1 MEYKERIVKLFS
13 WHIVP
18 SALLFVITVLCVF
31 LLHSSSMV
39 TTFSTVYLGLT
50 LIYRY
55 MVKCG
60 AYNIGD
66 TERKQQSM
74 LLAVFG
80 IEMIF
85 CTVTMGLL
93 VWEYAMFIPKTWKL
107 FTALAIVLA
116 GAIAT
121 LAYTIKVLKQNNNQ

>member
-1 MEYKERIVKLFS
+1 MEYKDRIVTLFS

-18 SALLFVITVLCVF
+18 SAILFVIAVLCVF

-39 TTFSTVYLGLT
+39 TTFSTVYLGST

-60 AYNIGD
+60 AYKIGD
-66 TERKQQSM
+66 TERKQQST
-74 LLAVFG
+74 LVTVFG
-80 IEMIF
+80 IEMIL

-93 VWEYAMFIPKTWKL
+93 VWEYAMFIPQTGKL

-121 LAYTIKVLKQNNNQ
+121 LTYTIKVLKINNNQ

>member
-1 MEYKERIVKLFS
+1 MKDRIVHLLS

-18 SALLFVITVLCVF
+18 SAILFVFAVLCVF
-31 LLHSSSMV
+31 LLHGSSWV
-39 TTFSTVYLGLT
+39 TTFSTVYLGTT

-60 AYNIGD
+60 AYRIGD

-74 LLAVFG
+74 LVTVFG
-80 IEMIF
+80 IEMIL

-93 VWEYAMFIPKTWKL
+93 VWEYAMFIPKTGKL

-121 LAYTIKVLKQNNNQ
+121 LVYTIKVLKINNNQ

>member
-1 MEYKERIVKLFS
+1 MKDRIVHLLS

-31 LLHSSSMV
+31 LLHSSSWV
-39 TTFSTVYLGLT
+39 ITFSTVYLGWT

-60 AYNIGD
+60 AYKIGD
-66 TERKQQSM
+66 TERKQQST
-74 LLAVFG
+74 LVTVFG
-80 IEMIF
+80 IEMIA
-85 CTVTMGLL
+85 CTVTMGVL